1 MGACYG
7 KGSGP
12 NDPDK
17 APYGRDE
24 KRRRRGKDAKNVGGR
39 QSEEPGVDVVSR
51 GERSPADNEYG
62 GNDESDPEKR
72 RTTTLGQRHGDKADD
87 RHQIESATVQMPT
100 NKVVLQPATDDIF
113 KQSPPKR
120 DTRLSTGRPED
131 NAASLLDAKEER
143 ASRPR
148 QPSVTRE
155 RVPPKADIPSSA
167 RVGDGPAIGRRS
179 ETTSTTS
186 TTTKAATRRGR
197 SEDSEIVT
205 DEDVSIR
212 ILHQP
217 KLKAESPWTVGSKS
231 QTYSNAEDDDDKGQR
246 STVSSPPRVAGI
258 GENEKKVVN
267 GRREDVRPADVSGVI
282 GGGRKTTFGEVP
294 RAEVLKTEVE
304 KAENATKQPKDFG
317 FSERSRAAGTNVENG
332 VLDSNQTKPVSKRT
346 TSSKSDERG
355 ASPVQYRNGTASVT
369 ADVNSFIKPE
379 KSEREASAEQHEV
392 NTVSGRHDDDDDD
405 GCDENRQRVA
415 ETRWYREWHSVVG
428 RQT

>member
-1 MGACYG
+1 
-7 KGSGP
+7 
-12 NDPDK
+12 
-17 APYGRDE
+17 
-24 KRRRRGKDAKNVGGR
+24 
-39 QSEEPGVDVVSR
+39 
-51 GERSPADNEYG
+51 
-62 GNDESDPEKR
+62 
-72 RTTTLGQRHGDKADD
+72 
-87 RHQIESATVQMPT
+87 MPT

-231 QTYSNAEDDDDKGQR
+231 QTYSSSYTEVSTRVGSLASNTTVVPLPGNAEDDDDKGQR

-392 NTVSGRHDDDDDD
+392 NTVSGRTTTTTTTVVTRIGKESLKLD
-405 GCDENRQRVA
+405 GIENGIRSSDAKRDSGAA
-415 ETRWYREWHSVVG
+415 EGSELAATPSGGGNEARRTSSTEGRKTDVSPRDAHSNIPSPTG
-428 RQT
+428 YGSLRSQKKERTTSGKIKFRNR